1 MSDLARRLGRLE
13 ILYQAGG
20 ETLPVRYLFE
30 ALPPLSAAA
39 SKRYDAWCAEQEARP
54 APDSPTEFDDYVR
67 QHGIPDVD
75 LAEIVLRTVPSD
87 MAITASGC
95 AGLLVY
101 AYFLWDMERYGED
114 YAWRHQRK
122 DAEFL
127 PALEPRFESEQ
138 EEIA

>member
-13 ILYQAGG
+13 ILYQDGG
-20 ETLPVRYLFE
+20 ETLPLRYLIA
-30 ALPPLSAAA
+30 ALPPLSAGAHE
-39 SKRYDAWCAEQEARP
+39 RFDAWRADLEARP
-54 APDSPTEFDDYVR
+54 APDPPTDPDDYAR
-67 QHGIPDVD
+67 AQGISDID
-75 LAEIVLRTVPSD
+75 LAEAVLRTIPSD
-87 MAITASGC
+87 MAITAYGC
-95 AGLLVY
+95 AGLLIS